1 MMKRIVLIMEKPKVE
16 LVEYSSNGV
25 DEISRM
31 DDILNDFPT
40 VYIVYDKVDQDKYF
54 VYVGEANDVKRR
66 TREHFNQDRA
76 DWDKFKNSIYSKM
89 YVIGH
94 EHFNKSMTLDI
105 ENRFMNMFLGV
116 SSIKDKGGITNR
128 RTNPQN
134 KYYPKDEVNDIF
146 DDIWKQLHEKNSDLF
161 PDINIIRNSA
171 LFKSSPFHELN
182 IQQLE
187 AKKIIEMK
195 IEEDL
200 LQNNNSHLILVEG
213 AAGTGKTVLLSS
225 VFFGLINR
233 YKNNFEE
240 SLSDNLNVHLVVN
253 HNEQRIVYENIAN
266 KLGIDNANKIISKPN
281 SFIKTHEYIL
291 GHPEKKVDVIIV
303 DEGHLL
309 ATRNGQAFPKK
320 IGKTH
325 IEVLQK
331 MAKVVL
337 LVFDPKQ
344 ILTAEQY
351 LDSTFMNKIV
361 TEADDR
367 NDLIRLD
374 NQMRMSASET
384 TIKWLQ
390 ELTNDHIIGD
400 FKQDGKY
407 DLKIFDTP
415 DELYEEIKSKA
426 KNNKEAGLSRML
438 ATYDWE
444 WKQDGGEHLVS
455 IGDFSMPWNYY
466 FDSTKKSSI
475 PWAENEKSLEEI
487 GSTFTIQGFDLNY
500 AGVIIGPTFIYR
512 DGKIKVD
519 MTKSKS
525 KKAVQRSNGESAVV
539 QNLYNELNVLLTRG
553 VHGLYIY
560 AIDHELQEAL
570 KEAIN
575 GTN

>member
-1 MMKRIVLIMEKPKVE
+1 MDKPKVE
-16 LVEYSSNGV
+16 LVEYSPKGV
-25 DEISRM
+25 DEISKM
-31 DDILNDFPT
+31 NYILNDFPT
-40 VYIVYDKVDQDKYF
+40 VYIVFDKADQDKYF

-66 TREHFNQDRA
+66 TREHFNQDRD
-76 DWDKFKNSIYSKM
+76 DWDKFKNSISSKM

-105 ENRFMNMFLGV
+105 ENKFMNMFMGV
-116 SSIKDKGGITNR
+116 PSIKDNGGITNR

-134 KYYPKDEVNDIF
+134 KYYPKDEMNDIF
-146 DDIWKQLHEKNSDLF
+146 DDIWKQLHKKNPDLF
-161 PDINIIRNSA
+161 PETDIIRSSA

-182 IQQLE
+182 TQQLE
-187 AKKIIEMK
+187 AKNIIEMK

-200 LQNNNSHLILVEG
+200 LKNNKSHLILVEG

-225 VFFGLINR
+225 VFFGLINK
-233 YKNNFEE
+233 YKNDFGE
-240 SLSDNLNVHLVVN
+240 SLSDDINVHLVVN
-253 HNEQRIVYENIAN
+253 HNEQKIVYENIAN
-266 KLGIDNANKIISKPN
+266 KLGIDNVTKIISKPN

-291 GHPEKKVDVIIV
+291 EHPEKKVDVIIV

-325 IEVLQK
+325 IDVLQK

-351 LDSTFMNKIV
+351 VDSTFIDELI
-361 TEADDR
+361 TEAHDR

-374 NQMRMSASET
+374 NQMRMDASET
-384 TIKWLQ
+384 TVRWLK
-390 ELTNDHIIGD
+390 ELTDNHIIGK

-407 DLKIFDTP
+407 DLKILDTP
-415 DELYEEIKSKA
+415 DELYKEIKSKA
-426 KNNKEAGLSRML
+426 KTNKEAGLSRML

-444 WKQDGGEHLVS
+444 WKQDGDEHLVS

-512 DGKIKVD
+512 DGKIQVD

-525 KKAVQRSNGESAVV
+525 KKAVQRSNGESAVI

-560 AIDHELQEAL
+560 AVDSELQNAL
-570 KEAIN
+570 KESIN
-575 GTN
+575 GNN